1 MKARFLK
8 LKLFA
13 PIIVKGEA
21 TYENPWDGGDD
32 YRVLVETEKRM
43 CRDEIYVNACEALA
57 PVVLPHPFERRI
69 FSAVPVVEEKDGKLM
84 LSLNCECYR
93 RLSEA
98 ELDEL
103 CDWWE
108 NTVAEASEEL
118 SKRRIKTKKARR
130 YRHLPVVYER
140 LGNRASV
147 SRKQRRLRYENT
159 KQK

>member
-1 MKARFLK
+1 MNARFLK
-8 LKLFA
+8 LKLFS

-21 TYENPWDGGDD
+21 PYENPWDGGDD
-32 YRVLVETEKRM
+32 YRVLVETEKRK
-43 CRDEIYVNACEALA
+43 CRDDIYVNACEALA

-108 NTVAEASEEL
+108 NIVAEANEEL
-118 SKRRIKTKKARR
+118 SKRRIKTKKLGGIFIYLWFMSGWAIE
-130 YRHLPVVYER
+130 PVYPEKE
-140 LGNRASV
+140 GD
-147 SRKQRRLRYENT
+147 
-159 KQK
+159 